1 MLACKEELLQYYL
14 HLDFKIV
21 ENKDINNKYL
31 MEFKMKQ
38 ALVTYKLR
46 ILTNDLS
53 VLYDSAILEY
63 ADIITKET
71 LSVWVSEIKHNILSQ
86 YVEGTTIDVKILSF
100 NKLDK

>member
-1 MLACKEELLQYYL
+1 
-14 HLDFKIV
+14 
-21 ENKDINNKYL
+21 
-31 MEFKMKQ
+31 MKQ
-38 ALVTYKLR
+38 ALVTYKLK

-86 YVEGTTIDVKILSF
+86 YVESTTIDVKILSF

>member
-1 MLACKEELLQYYL
+1 
-14 HLDFKIV
+14 
-21 ENKDINNKYL
+21 
-31 MEFKMKQ
+31 MKQ